1 MSMDISDFYQTF
13 FDEADELLAD
23 MEQHLLVLQPEAPDA
38 EQLNAIFRAAHSIK
52 GGAGTFGFSVL
63 QETTH
68 LMENL
73 LDEAR
78 RGEMQLNTDIIN
90 LFLETKDIMQEQLDA
105 YKQSQEPDAA
115 SFDYICQ
122 ALRQLALE
130 AKGETPSAVTRLSV
144 VAKSEP
150 QDEQSRNQLP
160 RRIILSRL
168 KAGEVDLL
176 EEELGHLT
184 TLTDVVKGVDSL
196 SAILPGDIAEDD
208 ITAVLCFVIEADQIT
223 FETVEVSPKISTPPV
238 LKLAA
243 EQAPTGRVER
253 EKTTRSSESTSI
265 RVAVEKVDQLINL
278 VGELVITQ
286 SMLAQRS
293 SELDPVNHGDLIT
306 SMGQL
311 QRNARD
317 LQESVMSIRMM
328 PMEYVFSR
336 YPRLVRDLAGKLG
349 KQVELTLVGSST
361 ELDKSL
367 IERIIDPL
375 THLVRNSLDHGIEL
389 PEKRLAAGKNSVGN
403 LILSA
408 EHQGGNICIEVT
420 DDGAGLNRERILAK
434 AASQGLTVSENMSD
448 DEVAML
454 IFAPGFST
462 AEQVTD
468 VSGRGVGMD
477 VVKRNIQEMGGHVE
491 IQSKQG
497 TGTTIRI
504 LLPLTL
510 AILDGMSVRVAD
522 EVFILPLNAVMESLQ
537 PREAINF
544 MVITKGAG
552 RIAEVGARFVLDGM
566 PGKQMA
572 IDADLNA
579 GLIGED
585 EAKKRR
591 SEVTQEADFY
601 GSMDGASK
609 FVRGDAIAGILIMV
623 INVVGGLL
631 VGVLQHGMSMG
642 HAAESYTLLTIG
654 DGLVAQIPALVISTA
669 AGVIVT
675 RVSTD
680 QDVGEQMVNQLF
692 SNPSVMLLSAA
703 VLGLLGLVPGM
714 PNLVFLL
721 FTAGLLGLAWWI
733 RGREQKAPA
742 EPKPVKMAENNAVV
756 EATWNDVQLEDSLG
770 MEVGYRLSP
779 MVDFQQDGE
788 LLGRIRSI
796 RKKFAQEMGFLPP
809 VVHIRDNMD
818 LQPAR
823 YRILMKGVEIGSGD
837 AYPGRWL
844 AINPGTAAGTLPGE
858 ATVDPAFGLNA
869 IWIESALKE
878 QAQIQGYTVVEASTV
893 VATHL
898 NHLISQHAAEL
909 FGRQEAQQLLDRVAQ
924 EMPKLTEDLVP
935 GVVTLTT
942 LHKVLQNLLD
952 EKVPI
957 RDMRTILETLAEH
970 APIQS
975 DPHELTAV
983 VRVALGRAITQQWF
997 PGKDEVHVIG
1007 LDTPLE
1013 RLLLQA
1019 LQGGGGLE
1027 PGLADRLLAQTQE
1040 ALSRQEMVGAPPV
1053 LLVNHA
1059 LRPLLSRFL
1068 RRSLP
1073 QLVVLSNLELS
1084 DNRHIRMTATI
1095 GGK

>member
-130 AKGETPSAVTRLSV
+130 AKGEKPSAVTRLSV

-150 QDEQSRNQLP
+150 QDEQSRSQSP

-184 TLTDVVKGVDSL
+184 TLTDVVKGADSL

-537 PREAINF
+537 PREADLHPLAGGERVLEVRGEYLPIVELWKVFNVAGAKTEATQGIV
-544 MVITKGAG
+544 VILQSGG
-552 RIAEVGARFVLDGM
+552 RRYALLVD
-566 PGKQMA
+566 Q
-572 IDADLNA
+572 
-579 GLIGED
+579 LIGQHQVVVKNLESNYR
-585 EAKKRR
+585 K
-591 SEVTQEADFY
+591 VP
-601 GSMDGASK
+601 
-609 FVRGDAIAGILIMV
+609 GI
-623 INVVGGLL
+623 
-631 VGVLQHGMSMG
+631 S
-642 HAAESYTLLTIG
+642 AATILG
-654 DGLVAQIPALVISTA
+654 DGSVALIVDVSALQAINREQRMANTA
-669 AGVIVT
+669 A
-675 RVSTD
+675 
-680 QDVGEQMVNQLF
+680 
-692 SNPSVMLLSAA
+692 
-703 VLGLLGLVPGM
+703 
-714 PNLVFLL
+714 
-721 FTAGLLGLAWWI
+721 
-733 RGREQKAPA
+733 
-742 EPKPVKMAENNAVV
+742 
-756 EATWNDVQLEDSLG
+756 
-770 MEVGYRLSP
+770 
-779 MVDFQQDGE
+779 
-788 LLGRIRSI
+788 
-796 RKKFAQEMGFLPP
+796 
-809 VVHIRDNMD
+809 
-818 LQPAR
+818 
-823 YRILMKGVEIGSGD
+823 
-837 AYPGRWL
+837 
-844 AINPGTAAGTLPGE
+844 
-858 ATVDPAFGLNA
+858 
-869 IWIESALKE
+869 
-878 QAQIQGYTVVEASTV
+878 
-893 VATHL
+893 
-898 NHLISQHAAEL
+898 
-909 FGRQEAQQLLDRVAQ
+909 
-924 EMPKLTEDLVP
+924 
-935 GVVTLTT
+935 
-942 LHKVLQNLLD
+942 
-952 EKVPI
+952 
-957 RDMRTILETLAEH
+957 
-970 APIQS
+970 
-975 DPHELTAV
+975 
-983 VRVALGRAITQQWF
+983 
-997 PGKDEVHVIG
+997 
-1007 LDTPLE
+1007 
-1013 RLLLQA
+1013 
-1019 LQGGGGLE
+1019 
-1027 PGLADRLLAQTQE
+1027 
-1040 ALSRQEMVGAPPV
+1040 
-1053 LLVNHA
+1053 
-1059 LRPLLSRFL
+1059 
-1068 RRSLP
+1068 
-1073 QLVVLSNLELS
+1073 
-1084 DNRHIRMTATI
+1084 
-1095 GGK
+1095 

>member
-122 ALRQLALE
+122 ALHQLALE
-130 AKGETPSAVTRLSV
+130 AKDETPSAVTRLSV

-150 QDEQSRNQLP
+150 QDEQSRSQSP

-184 TLTDVVKGVDSL
+184 TLTDVVKGTDSL
-196 SAILPGDIAEDD
+196 SAILTGDIAEDD

-537 PREAINF
+537 PREADLHPLAGGERVLEVRGEYLPIVELWKVFNVAGAKTEATQGIV
-544 MVITKGAG
+544 VILQSGG
-552 RIAEVGARFVLDGM
+552 RRYALLVD
-566 PGKQMA
+566 Q
-572 IDADLNA
+572 
-579 GLIGED
+579 LIGQHQVVVKNLESNYR
-585 EAKKRR
+585 K
-591 SEVTQEADFY
+591 VP
-601 GSMDGASK
+601 
-609 FVRGDAIAGILIMV
+609 GI
-623 INVVGGLL
+623 
-631 VGVLQHGMSMG
+631 S
-642 HAAESYTLLTIG
+642 AATILG
-654 DGLVAQIPALVISTA
+654 DGSVALIVDVSALQAINREQRMANTA
-669 AGVIVT
+669 A
-675 RVSTD
+675 
-680 QDVGEQMVNQLF
+680 
-692 SNPSVMLLSAA
+692 
-703 VLGLLGLVPGM
+703 
-714 PNLVFLL
+714 
-721 FTAGLLGLAWWI
+721 
-733 RGREQKAPA
+733 
-742 EPKPVKMAENNAVV
+742 
-756 EATWNDVQLEDSLG
+756 
-770 MEVGYRLSP
+770 
-779 MVDFQQDGE
+779 
-788 LLGRIRSI
+788 
-796 RKKFAQEMGFLPP
+796 
-809 VVHIRDNMD
+809 
-818 LQPAR
+818 
-823 YRILMKGVEIGSGD
+823 
-837 AYPGRWL
+837 
-844 AINPGTAAGTLPGE
+844 
-858 ATVDPAFGLNA
+858 
-869 IWIESALKE
+869 
-878 QAQIQGYTVVEASTV
+878 
-893 VATHL
+893 
-898 NHLISQHAAEL
+898 
-909 FGRQEAQQLLDRVAQ
+909 
-924 EMPKLTEDLVP
+924 
-935 GVVTLTT
+935 
-942 LHKVLQNLLD
+942 
-952 EKVPI
+952 
-957 RDMRTILETLAEH
+957 
-970 APIQS
+970 
-975 DPHELTAV
+975 
-983 VRVALGRAITQQWF
+983 
-997 PGKDEVHVIG
+997 
-1007 LDTPLE
+1007 
-1013 RLLLQA
+1013 
-1019 LQGGGGLE
+1019 
-1027 PGLADRLLAQTQE
+1027 
-1040 ALSRQEMVGAPPV
+1040 
-1053 LLVNHA
+1053 
-1059 LRPLLSRFL
+1059 
-1068 RRSLP
+1068 
-1073 QLVVLSNLELS
+1073 
-1084 DNRHIRMTATI
+1084 
-1095 GGK
+1095 